1 MMSASEPPFLV
12 RTTLASSDLPR
23 SCGSTLRSVT
33 GSSAGPL
40 GPSAKRS
47 TMPKGA
53 AANFT
58 SGGILPVAVASGNI
72 LALLSVRPAASL
84 NCGGSSTTYLE
95 FGCMV
100 AGKVTLS
107 TSESSAS
114 LSPFCSMIGAT
125 AEAPLLRRMPS
136 ISLRGT
142 GALKDRRMGRIGRQA
157 ALAFS
162 RSQLKSALKGCRT
175 WYS

>member
-1 MMSASEPPFLV
+1 MSASEPPFLV
-12 RTTLASSDLPR
+12 RTTLASSDLAV
-23 SCGSTLRSVT
+23 SSGSTLRSVT
-33 GSSAGPL
+33 GSRAGPL

-47 TMPKGA
+47 TIPKGE

-72 LALLSVRPAASL
+72 LELVSVRPAASL
-84 NCGGSSTTYLE
+84 NCGGSSTVYLALAV
-95 FGCMV
+95 MV
-100 AGKVTLS
+100 AGKVTDS

-114 LSPFCSMIGAT
+114 LSPFCSMMGAT
-125 AEAPLLRRMPS
+125 ADAPLLRRIAS

-142 GALKDRRMGRIGRQA
+142 GALKLRRMGRIGRQA
-157 ALAFS
+157 ELAFS
-162 RSQLKSALKGCRT
+162 RSQLKSAEKGSRT